1 MLTTL
6 TFTCTS
12 LEEDMGRI
20 VEYTVQL
27 IQAGQR
33 AYDRKWIFLGF
44 FATTFLASVLI
55 LGRLGLLPEAK
66 LVTAGKLQEL
76 LLEAVTAIIAENA
89 KPGAKVDAELVKLL
103 GEADA
108 FFSSFAVRVHEY
120 LEREKK

>member
-1 MLTTL
+1 MSGFSSNERDDEL
-6 TFTCTS
+6 
-12 LEEDMGRI
+12 
-20 VEYTVQL
+20 
-27 IQAGQR
+27 A
-33 AYDRKWIFLGF
+33 RKIGGIRGVG
-44 FATTFLASVLI
+44 LA
-55 LGRLGLLPEAK
+55 REAK